1 MSVFDLVKQNV
12 SLPEAAE
19 RYGIDVNR
27 YKKALCPFHND
38 HHPSLF
44 VSDDHYHCFA
54 CGAHGDVIDLVSK
67 LFQLSLY
74 DAALKLAADFNLDPT
89 ISSRVPPMS
98 RKSRIAEMKRRKDKE
113 NRCFNTLNDYLW
125 VLRDWEKR
133 YAPASPEAELDARF
147 IEACQRLAYTEY
159 LTDSWLLGDDAER
172 EAICAGK
179 GFKEIESRLAQ
190 IRLEEKENA
199 QCTPVAG

>member
-89 ISSRVPPMS
+89 IAPRISR
-98 RKSRIAEMKRRKDKE
+98 
-113 NRCFNTLNDYLW
+113 
-125 VLRDWEKR
+125 
-133 YAPASPEAELDARF
+133 
-147 IEACQRLAYTEY
+147 
-159 LTDSWLLGDDAER
+159 
-172 EAICAGK
+172 
-179 GFKEIESRLAQ
+179 
-190 IRLEEKENA
+190 
-199 QCTPVAG
+199 

>member
-38 HHPSLF
+38 HHPSLL
-44 VSDDHYHCFA
+44 VSDDHYYCFA
-54 CGAHGDVIDLVSK
+54 CGVHGDVIDFVSK

-74 DAALKLAADFNLDPT
+74 DAARKLAADFNLDPT
-89 ISSRVPPMS
+89 IAPRTPPLSGKS
-98 RKSRIAEMKRRKDKE
+98 RKAEVKRRKDKE
-113 NRCFNTLNDYLW
+113 NRCFNTMNDYLW
-125 VLRDWEKR
+125 VLRDWENR

-147 IEACQRLAYTEY
+147 VEACQRLAYTEY
-159 LTDSWLLGDDAER
+159 LTDSWLIGDDAER
-172 EAICAGK
+172 EAICASK

-190 IRLEEKENA
+190 IRLEERNNA